1 MGELTEPVVFP
12 PLYVL
17 LPLLVI
23 VPLLYLFRPSS
34 RQNGGIQRRLPPSP
48 WALPVIGHLHHL
60 AGALP
65 HRAMRDL
72 SRRHGPLMLL
82 RLCELRVVVAS
93 SADAAREMLRT
104 HDLAFAGRPMTP
116 TGRVLLGDSPGVIAA
131 PYGRAWRQLRVI
143 CTLELLTAR
152 RVRSFG
158 PVRAEEV
165 GRLLRSLAPEPGSA
179 PAAVNLSKRIAAC
192 VADSAVRAVI
202 GSRFADRGA
211 FLRLLERRMK
221 LVPAKCLPDLF
232 PSSRLAMLVSS
243 MPCRIR
249 RERREMME
257 FVDAI
262 VREHQENRVAAGDD
276 EDLLDVLL
284 RVQSEGELDPPLT
297 DDDIKTVIIDMFM
310 AGSETSATLLQWAMA
325 ELVKNP
331 GAMRKAQEEV
341 RREVAG
347 RVTED
352 ALGSLRYLGLVI
364 KETLRLHPPAT
375 LILRECRAACR
386 VLGFE
391 VPAGA
396 MVLVNA
402 WAIGRDAASWGAD
415 AEEFRPER
423 FDGSGVDFKGTDLE
437 YIPFGAGRR
446 MCPGVAFGLANVEL
460 ALASLLYH
468 FEWEVPEPGE
478 ELDMAEAMGLT
489 TRRRSDLLLVPK
501 LRVPL
506 PC

>member
-1 MGELTEPVVFP
+1 
-12 PLYVL
+12 
-17 LPLLVI
+17 
-23 VPLLYLFRPSS
+23 
-34 RQNGGIQRRLPPSP
+34 
-48 WALPVIGHLHHL
+48 
-60 AGALP
+60 
-65 HRAMRDL
+65 
-72 SRRHGPLMLL
+72 
-82 RLCELRVVVAS
+82 
-93 SADAAREMLRT
+93 
-104 HDLAFAGRPMTP
+104 
-116 TGRVLLGDSPGVIAA
+116 
-131 PYGRAWRQLRVI
+131 
-143 CTLELLTAR
+143 
-152 RVRSFG
+152 
-158 PVRAEEV
+158 
-165 GRLLRSLAPEPGSA
+165 
-179 PAAVNLSKRIAAC
+179 
-192 VADSAVRAVI
+192 
-202 GSRFADRGA
+202 
-211 FLRLLERRMK
+211 
-221 LVPAKCLPDLF
+221 
-232 PSSRLAMLVSS
+232 

-297 DDDIKTVIIDMFM
+297 DDDIKTVIIVSSSVLTFSLPDMFM

-352 ALGSLRYLGLVI
+352 ALGGLRYLGLVI